1 MEHFRIP
8 PDRILPRWTGRRLPV
23 IALAVIALLILVSAR
38 WGASLLIDYEW
49 WKEIGQVH
57 TWIDYYTYQTVPVAI
72 GIMLAAFVLWWAH
85 HRAVK
90 FSGTNLKEHP
100 LYSRLTTL
108 AAILLGWIIASA
120 NIDNWTIMRYI
131 GSRSLP
137 AASEAWHDPVFNRPL
152 HFYLFDLPFYEDLR
166 VYVLSLTVVSILVY
180 WVSARGW
187 QLRYQLPDFSQPQQI
202 DLRFLRLSGG
212 LESKYLKGAIAV
224 FLLAMAV
231 KFFLGRYE
239 MVWNEH
245 GFMTGVDY
253 TDATVGLPLQWLLIL
268 AAIAAAV
275 LVILNRWIQA
285 ASMFVA
291 LPIAA
296 IVPPIFSSLYV
307 KPNEISLEQPYID
320 AHIRATRIA
329 YGLERKVKEIEFLT
343 EPEATLDETKHKAL
357 LDNVRLWDWKPFHD
371 TVTQTQALRPYY
383 VFNDTDV
390 DRYSIDGQKRQ
401 VLLSPRELDIN
412 QLPAGASSSWVN
424 RHFTYTHGYGLVL
437 AEVSKITPEGLPS
450 YLVENMPV
458 EIRTRSIKITR
469 PELYFGETQADK
481 AFVHTAQAEATGAD
495 QQSHYEGNGGF
506 PISSMLMRLAAAIQ
520 QGDANILLTS
530 YLTQNS
536 RMMIRRTLNDRL
548 EALAGFLVWDP
559 DPYLVIT
566 ADGRLAW
573 IVDGYTTSDSHPF
586 SRRETLGNAGP
597 INYIRNAVKATID
610 AYDGTTHL
618 YIFAPDDPIIQAYKS
633 LFPSLFAASS
643 QMPPDLRAHARYPE
657 VLFNVQSELYRTFHM
672 TNPQA
677 FYNKEDLWDI
687 SLFVAGQGEK
697 PQRVK
702 PTYVD
707 ATLPGEEQPEFVL
720 LTSFTPRNKQNM
732 IGVMIA
738 RCDGDHLGEIDV
750 LKLSKQ
756 KLTLGPMLISARIDQ
771 DPIISKDL
779 TMWNQQGSQVLRGQ
793 VLVLPIDN
801 TFLYVEPI
809 YLQAAQA
816 RIPQLQKVVLALG
829 DRIIYADNYEQALK
843 QLSRDRAPE
852 GTESA
857 PNQSGPITTQVPTQP
872 PRTPAVLQSVRE
884 HLRRYRELAGQ
895 GRWAEAGKE
904 LEAIEAAVK

>member
-1 MEHFRIP
+1 MEHYRIP
-8 PDRILPRWTGRRLPV
+8 PRSISTGRAGRRIPI
-23 IALAVIALLILVSAR
+23 IAFAVIAFLAFIAVR

-49 WKEIGQVH
+49 WKELGQVH
-57 TWIDYYTYQTVPVAI
+57 TWIDYYSYQTVPVAI
-72 GIMLAAFVLWWAH
+72 GAILAALVLWIAH
-85 HRAVK
+85 GRAVR
-90 FSGTNLKEHP
+90 FSGTNLKDHP
-100 LYSRLTTL
+100 LYSKLATL
-108 AAILLGWIIASA
+108 GALLLGWIVAEA

-137 AASEAWHDPVFNRPL
+137 PGANAWHDPIFNQPL
-152 HFYLFDLPFYEDLR
+152 HFYLFDLPFYESLR
-166 VYVLSLTVVSILVY
+166 QYVLVVTIMSIIVY
-180 WVSARGW
+180 WLCARGW
-187 QLRYQLPDFSQPQQI
+187 QLRYQFPDLSHPQQI
-202 DLRFLRLSGG
+202 DLRFLRLTGG
-212 LESKYLKGAIAV
+212 LESKYLKGAAAV

-231 KFFLGRYE
+231 KYFLGRYE

-275 LVILNRWIQA
+275 LVILSRWA
-285 ASMFVA
+285 AALSMLLA
-291 LPIAA
+291 LPVAGL
-296 IVPPIFSSLYV
+296 VPPIFASIFV
-307 KPNEISLEQPYID
+307 KPNEISLEAPYID
-320 AHIRATRIA
+320 AHIKATRIA
-329 YGLERKVKEIEFLT
+329 YGLESKVKEIEFQT
-343 EPEATLDETKHKAL
+343 TPEATLDLSKHKRL

-390 DRYSIDGQKRQ
+390 DRYTIDGQARQ

-424 RHFTYTHGYGLVL
+424 RHFTYTHGYGIVL
-437 AEVSKITPEGLPS
+437 AEVSKLSPEGLPS
-450 YLVENMPV
+450 YLIENMPLQF
-458 EIRTRSIKITR
+458 RTGSLKVTR
-469 PELYFGETQADK
+469 PELYFGETQGDK

-495 QQSHYEGNGGF
+495 EQSHYEGNGGF
-506 PISSMLMRLAAAIQ
+506 PMSSMFMRLAASIQ
-520 QGDANILLTS
+520 QGDGNILLTS
-530 YLTQNS
+530 YLTPNS
-536 RMMIRRTLNDRL
+536 RMMIRRTLSERL
-548 EALAGFLVWDP
+548 EAIAGFLAWDP

-566 ADGRLAW
+566 KEGRLVW

-586 SRRETLGNAGP
+586 SRRESLGGSGP
-597 INYIRNAVKATID
+597 INYMRNAVKATID

-618 YIFAPDDPIIQAYKS
+618 YIFAPDDPIVQAYRN
-633 LFPSLFAASS
+633 LFPGLFLTSAD
-643 QMPPDLRAHARYPE
+643 MPPDLRAHARYPE
-657 VLFNVQSELYRTFHM
+657 VLFNVQAELYRTYHM

-687 SLFVAGQGEK
+687 SSFVAGQGEK
-697 PQRVK
+697 PRQVK
-702 PTYVD
+702 ATYLD
-707 ATLPGEEQPEFVL
+707 ATMPGEQDPEFVL

-738 RCDGDHLGEIDV
+738 RCDGEHLGELNV

-756 KLTLGPMLISARIDQ
+756 KLTLGPMMISARIDQ
-771 DPIISKDL
+771 DQTISKDL

-829 DRIIYADNYEQALK
+829 DRIIYSDSYEKALE
-843 QLSRDRAPE
+843 QLSGRQIPAPE
-852 GTESA
+852 VTGDK
-857 PNQSGPITTQVPTQP
+857 TTKTQ
-872 PRTPAVLQSVRE
+872 TTTTTAGNPAVVQSIRD
-884 HLRRYRELAGQ
+884 HLRKYRELAGQ

-904 LEAIEAAVK
+904 LEAIESAVK